1 MKDEDKTK
9 EQLINELEN
18 LRQRIAELE
27 KVETE
32 RKKVEKVLKEPEACY
47 NTIFENTGTAM
58 VIIEEDE
65 KISLVNT
72 EFEKLSGYSKD
83 EIEGKKIL
91 TEFVVKDDLKKT
103 KEYRPL
109 RRVNSKAAS
118 RNYEVRFID
127 RKGNVRD
134 IFMTVA
140 IIPGTKKSLASLL
153 DITEQKRAEN
163 QIKTSFLEI
172 MEDLKEKEVLLREI
186 HHRVKNNMQIIS
198 SLLNLQSEYIEDK
211 KALELFRET
220 QSRIKSMARVHEKLH
235 QSEDLARID
244 FAEYIRSLTADLLY
258 TYATEPNLIKLK
270 IDVEDVLLSIDAAI
284 PCGLLINELVSN
296 SLKHAF
302 PDKRKGELCI
312 ALRPVDDKLIL
323 RISDNGVG
331 FPEGLDFKNTETL
344 GLQLVNALVGQLN
357 GTIELDRTRG
367 TEFKITFKELEY
379 KKRI

>member
-27 KVETE
+27 KVETR

-72 EFEKLSGYSKD
+72 EFEKLSGYSK
-83 EIEGKKIL
+83 EELEGKKSL

-118 RNYEVRFID
+118 RNYEVQFVD

-134 IFMTVA
+134 IFMIVA
-140 IIPGTKKSLASLL
+140 MISGTRKSLASLL
-153 DITEQKRAEN
+153 DITEEKRAEN

-172 MEDLKEKEVLLREI
+172 IEDLKKKEVLL
-186 HHRVKNNMQIIS
+186 QGT
-198 SLLNLQSEYIEDK
+198 LQE
-211 KALELFRET
+211 
-220 QSRIKSMARVHEKLH
+220 
-235 QSEDLARID
+235 
-244 FAEYIRSLTADLLY
+244 
-258 TYATEPNLIKLK
+258 
-270 IDVEDVLLSIDAAI
+270 
-284 PCGLLINELVSN
+284 
-296 SLKHAF
+296 
-302 PDKRKGELCI
+302 
-312 ALRPVDDKLIL
+312 LIL
-323 RISDNGVG
+323 QNM
-331 FPEGLDFKNTETL
+331 FET
-344 GLQLVNALVGQLN
+344 
-357 GTIELDRTRG
+357 
-367 TEFKITFKELEY
+367 
-379 KKRI
+379 